1 MRYRSWATAWTEV
14 ECPSCGH
21 HGQWPQPEF
30 DCACGVTVR
39 LAAGAAGAAGPT
51 AAPERGERLE
61 RVERP
66 PFQPLTIRTSYDAV
80 ACAAQFLRWLGFIG
94 VRGLVPRPATGID
107 LRGPTMLG
115 LVNATTMPARSREVE
130 TLWLHAA
137 LESASAVA
145 FALAGFDR
153 GSRCQADGLGLPLFV
168 LDLTGRPQP
177 VNEPAEALLRR
188 GAGDAEA

>member
-1 MRYRSWATAWTEV
+1 M
-14 ECPSCGH
+14 
-21 HGQWPQPEF
+21 
-30 DCACGVTVR
+30 TVR
-39 LAAGAAGAAGPT
+39 LTARAAESAGE
-51 AAPERGERLE
+51 PERVE

-66 PFQPLTIRTSYDAV
+66 PFRPLTIRTSYDAV

-107 LRGPTMLG
+107 LRGPTVLG
-115 LVNATTMPARSREVE
+115 LVNATTLPARSREIE
-130 TLWLHAA
+130 TLWLHAT
-137 LESASAVA
+137 LESASAIA

-153 GSRCQADGLGLPLFV
+153 GSRHQADDLGLPLFV

-188 GAGDAEA
+188 GASDADA